1 MPAPLEIVQSL
12 ESVVDI
18 YFSSVRHR
26 ERSAFILCDNMVEMA
41 CKTKA
46 KQRNPSFNIRGNFH
60 DALTGAAVP
69 ARLCTKLKSYHDTR
83 NNMQHGNAAATVD
96 GVYCA
101 TAILTAVKTL
111 DKLWANTST
120 SQFQLWLRTAHRIIR
135 LYSEDGDLSQRKPFE
150 RRMQEQGWRGDGR
163 RHILTSEMIIEAGV
177 RDYWNISIQAQP
189 QLVDQCLNELGIP

>member
-1 MPAPLEIVQSL
+1 MSAPLEIIQSL

-46 KQRNPSFNIRGNFH
+46 KQRNPTFNIRGNFH
-60 DALTGAAVP
+60 DALTGASIP
-69 ARLCTKLKSYHDTR
+69 PRLSNKLKGYHDTR

-101 TAILTAVKTL
+101 TAILTAIKAL
-111 DKLWANTST
+111 DRLWTNTST
-120 SQFQLWLRTAHRIIR
+120 TQFQPWLRTAHRIIK
-135 LYSEDGDLSQRKPFE
+135 LYSEDGDLGLRKPFE
-150 RRMQEQGWRGDGR
+150 RRMQEQVWRGENK
-163 RHILTSEMIIEAGV
+163 RHILVSEMTIEAGV
-177 RDYWNISIQAQP
+177 RDYWNLSIQAQP